1 MGSTFGK
8 TMVVMGISKTK
19 KDNIKQNNSRTKV
32 DNNKGKMQAKAQMF
46 RKCFDK
52 FHKFVVYC
60 T

>member
-1 MGSTFGK
+1 
-8 TMVVMGISKTK
+8 MGISKTK